1 MASTVGINRVFMA
14 VYLDCRGLDSAA
26 ISSYVDNTRS
36 ALEESK
42 PDDVHFFFI
51 PQNDFHTRIEM
62 LNPAPLIVDDPG
74 FIRQYMTK
82 LDTLCE
88 TLIDIVEEHR

>member
-14 VYLDCRGLDSAA
+14 VYLDCRGLDSSS
-26 ISSYVDNTRS
+26 ISGYMEETRD
-36 ALEESK
+36 ALEACK

-51 PQNDFHTRIEM
+51 PQTDFHTRIEM
-62 LNPAPLIVDDPG
+62 LNPSPLIVDDPG
-74 FIRQYMTK
+74 FIRQYMEK

-88 TLIDIVEEHR
+88 TLVDIVEEHR